1 MERLGG
7 WCPYY
12 DRPSSREVVKKARCP
27 TPEELRTKM
36 TTQYE
41 FKELEEVAKIIKAM
55 NDLTAKGW
63 RFNTET
69 NPADV
74 TFNSAKNGDTVL
86 FSNYKETCVWLDSEN
101 AARLGGYG
109 WVCKD
114 GAIEPLKGTSR
125 QRGRL

>member
-1 MERLGG
+1 M
-7 WCPYY
+7 
-12 DRPSSREVVKKARCP
+12 
-27 TPEELRTKM
+27 KM
-36 TTQYE
+36 TTQHE
-41 FKELEEVAKIIKAM
+41 FKELEEAVKVIKAM

-74 TFNSAKNGDTVL
+74 TFNLAKNGDTVL
-86 FSNYKETCVWLDSEN
+86 FSNYKETCVWLDNEN
-101 AARLGGYG
+101 AERLGAYG

-125 QRGRL
+125 GRPYDTGAIGGAAM